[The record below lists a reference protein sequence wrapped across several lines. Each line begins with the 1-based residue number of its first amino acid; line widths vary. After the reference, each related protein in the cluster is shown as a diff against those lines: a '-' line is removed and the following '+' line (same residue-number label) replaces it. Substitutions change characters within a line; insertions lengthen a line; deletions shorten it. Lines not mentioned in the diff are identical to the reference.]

1 MPVKNLL
8 ARFAA
13 CAAVLA
19 ALAPAHAA
27 TYALLVGVGD
37 YPDVL
42 DAQGNPVFDEDGNR
56 VDNDLA
62 GCVNDVTAMKA
73 ELVGKF
79 GVPEANIRV
88 VTNSDAT
95 EKGFVDGVTWLLLNA
110 KPGDQIFFQY
120 SGHGTQLAASDEPDG
135 KEEAICLYDDVD
147 VPGDF
152 FRTMAEA
159 LAKGG
164 VRSTFFFDSCFSGG
178 MSRNPA
184 PGKIK
189 SIKGRFIAPRP
200 KARAFMPSQRDGLVT
215 KARAMPA
222 QQAVEGSFAF
232 LFASQEDQPSSDL
245 QFVDPTL
252 PAHGAFTL
260 SVLESFKQ
268 TILAP
273 AKELMR
279 FSTEVVKMFEL
290 EQVPS
295 FEFSSEKR
303 ANEPMLIKG

>member
-1 MPVKNLL
+1 MPSNNLL
-8 ARFAA
+8 AR
-13 CAAVLA
+13 LA
-19 ALAPAHAA
+19 ALAALIVAIVPAQAA
-27 TYALLVGVGD
+27 TYALLIGVGD

-42 DAQGNPVFDEDGNR
+42 DADGKPVYDEEGNR

-62 GCVNDVTAMKA
+62 GCVNDVTAMKG
-73 ELVGKF
+73 ELVARF
-79 GVPEANIRV
+79 GVPEANIKV
-88 VTNSDAT
+88 VTNADAT

-110 KPGDQIFFQY
+110 KPGDQVFFQY
-120 SGHGTQLAASDEPDG
+120 SGHGTQLAAVDEPDG

-164 VRSTFFFDSCFSGG
+164 VRATFFFDSCFSGG

-189 SIKGRFIAPRP
+189 AVKSRFISPRP
-200 KARAFMPSQRDGLVT
+200 KARALMPSKRS
-215 KARAMPA
+215 MPA

-245 QFVDPTL
+245 QFVDATL

-273 AKELMR
+273 ARELIR

-295 FEFSSEKR
+295 SEFSSEKR
-303 ANEPMLIKG
+303 ANEPMLLKG